1 MMNDKE
7 LALIA
12 DVASGVTYQE
22 LPEGYFI
29 KLTEE
34 ITSDEHEIV
43 RAIVIE
49 DVKAGKFYRTLF
61 RFNYYSQYAEVIGN
75 VSDLQEV
82 FPREVTTIVYEY
94 AQ

>member
-7 LALIA
+7 LARIV

-34 ITSDEHEIV
+34 VTSDEHEIV

-49 DVKAGKFYRTLF
+49 DVESGKFYRTLF
-61 RFNYYSQYAEVIGN
+61 RFNYYSQYGEPIGG

-82 FPREVTTIVYEY
+82 FPREVMTVVYER